1 MVIAAE
7 TEAQERIYPSVGI
20 CIYCGSDTYA
30 HGSDRKLGDEHI
42 VPEGLG
48 GRLILK
54 EASCK
59 ACETITSQ
67 AELEWLRGSFYA
79 ARVHKGFGKK
89 KKRTPLLLPLKVF
102 TNGEVVTKTVPLEEY
117 PPMVV
122 TLLFDTPEILL
133 DLDPVDKVLS
143 GGVAIGILPSFGELL
158 KDYLAQGSVT
168 IEPPRKSATST
179 QLGRML
185 AKIAHAY
192 AVAELGIKGF
202 NAVLQPIILGSDTR
216 HLAYYVGGS
225 REISPP
231 LSCHYSISLL
241 NSRSTNGMT
250 FYEVAIR
257 LLSDIQ
263 GMPTYRVIVG
273 TPCRDQ

>member
-89 KKRTPLLLPLKVF
+89 KKRTPLFLPLKVL

-168 IEPPRKSATST
+168 IEPPRKKRHQHTTWSNARKNSTCLRGCRTWHQRIQCRATTYYSRKRYSAPYILCWRFTRNFSSSF
-179 QLGRML
+179 LS
-185 AKIAHAY
+185 
-192 AVAELGIKGF
+192 
-202 NAVLQPIILGSDTR
+202 LQ
-216 HLAYYVGGS
+216 H
-225 REISPP
+225 
-231 LSCHYSISLL
+231 ISLEFTINKWDDVL
-241 NSRSTNGMT
+241 
-250 FYEVAIR
+250 
-257 LLSDIQ
+257 
-263 GMPTYRVIVG
+263 
-273 TPCRDQ
+273 

>member
-1 MVIAAE
+1 MAAR
-7 TEAQERIYPSVGI
+7 TEAQERIYPSVGF

-30 HGSDRKLGDEHI
+30 HGSGRQLGDEHI
-42 VPEGLG
+42 IPEGLG

-59 ACETITSQ
+59 ACEKITSQ
-67 AELEWLRGSFYA
+67 TELEWLRSSLYV

-89 KKRTPLLLPLKVF
+89 KKRTPLMLPLKVL
-102 TNGEVVTKTVPLEEY
+102 TNGEVITKTVPLEKY

-133 DLDPVDKVLS
+133 GLDLVDKILS

-179 QLGRML
+179 QLARML

-202 NAVLQPIILGSDTR
+202 NSVLKPIILGNDIR

-225 REISPP
+225 REIPPP

-241 NSRSTNGMT
+241 NSRSATGLT
-250 FYEVAIR
+250 VYEVEIR

-273 TPCRDQ
+273 TPFNAQ

>member
-1 MVIAAE
+1 MTTGPE
-7 TEAQERIYPSVGI
+7 FQENIYPPVGF

-30 HGSDRKLGDEHI
+30 HGSSRKLGDEHI
-42 VPEGLG
+42 IPEGLG

-59 ACETITSQ
+59 SCEKITSQ

-79 ARVHKGFGKK
+79 ARVHKGLGKK
-89 KKRTPLLLPLKVF
+89 KRRTLQTLPLKIL
-102 TNGEVVTKTVPLEEY
+102 TNGKVVIKDVPLKEY
-117 PPMVV
+117 PSMVV

-133 DLDPVDKVLS
+133 GLNPVNKVLS
-143 GGVAIGILPSFGELL
+143 GGVAVGTFPPFGELL

-179 QLGRML
+179 HLGRML

-202 NAVLQPIILGSDTR
+202 NSVLQPIILGNDIR

-231 LSCHYSISLL
+231 LSSHYSISLL
-241 NSRSTNGMT
+241 NSRSATSMPV
-250 FYEVAIR
+250 YEVEIR

-273 TPCRDQ
+273 TPFETQ